1 MAAVDEESQDA
12 EVARQ
17 ACEQERASSRGIVGR
32 GIARPQEQAVSHVVR
47 EGVIE
52 GENDEK
58 EDAEFESV
66 EDDKRLPL
74 SSPLRR
80 KELD

>member
-1 MAAVDEESQDA
+1 M
-12 EVARQ
+12 
-17 ACEQERASSRGIVGR
+17 
-32 GIARPQEQAVSHVVR
+32 VR

-80 KELD
+80 TELD

>member
-1 MAAVDEESQDA
+1 M
-12 EVARQ
+12 
-17 ACEQERASSRGIVGR
+17 
-32 GIARPQEQAVSHVVR
+32 HVVR

-52 GENDEK
+52 GENEEK

-66 EDDKRLPL
+66 EDDECLPL

-80 KELD
+80 TKLA